1 MYNSNAKHVFYYC
14 SKLHN
19 LRQKF
24 IFALGN
30 EVVSIIATAIAIAL
44 PKLDWTLQ
52 GVISSCSDCFP
63 MQCWATQLVNCIY
76 ILSDLPNFRFI
87 CTTGWLR

>member
-30 EVVSIIATAIAIAL
+30 EVVSIIAIAL
-44 PKLDWTLQ
+44 PKLDWTL
-52 GVISSCSDCFP
+52 P
-63 MQCWATQLVNCIY
+63 
-76 ILSDLPNFRFI
+76 LPYLNL
-87 CTTGWLR
+87 TGRCHCPT